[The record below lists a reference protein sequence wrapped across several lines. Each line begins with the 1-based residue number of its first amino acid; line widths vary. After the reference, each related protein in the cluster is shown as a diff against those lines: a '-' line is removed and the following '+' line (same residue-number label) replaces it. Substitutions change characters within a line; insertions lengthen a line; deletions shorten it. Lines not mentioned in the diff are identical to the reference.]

1 MGRHHRDEPRTDNPL
16 YFEDF
21 KDRRANRQRDDDD
34 TEFSPQ
40 PETPATPPVASAAQ
54 WFPGVDTPEPA
65 AEPEATPEV
74 SPDPEPYTGALA
86 GANPEVVNAYVNGS
100 VGNLFSED
108 RDDAPVHTATKP
120 KRPWIKY
127 AVIGTVAV
135 LTLTGVGLL
144 LWNVASDGD
153 DKPAADK
160 EDKPAASAPA
170 TPGKEAEDKP
180 ETAPEAP
187 PEKPAKATD
196 PHFVWYGDG
205 LTTWAVGFSPIV
217 GPAGTDYALN
227 ADNSTTPQQA
237 VDAIVA
243 SSMEGTLP
251 EVVVYAHGTNY
262 DVDQDTLDKLIAA
275 TAEKGKYLI
284 LVGAGTSDP
293 DAVPWASATND
304 RYRAAAEGNDR
315 IVYVNW
321 QAAVDA
327 DPSVVETG
335 DAGFLLTESGAHKW
349 SGDVNAAIASV
360 YDPAT
365 LADNAQKQRS

>member
-21 KDRRANRQRDDDD
+21 KDRRANRQRDDD

-54 WFPGVDTPEPA
+54 WFPGVDTPVYGS
-65 AEPEATPEV
+65 EPEATPEV

-108 RDDAPVHTATKP
+108 RNEAPVHTATKP

-304 RYRAAAEGNDR
+304 RYRAAAEGSDR